1 MSLVSSTE
9 TETCVKEV
17 RENRAG
23 SKETK
28 NHGSGI
34 ILLNFCMLFTI
45 DVKKFYSN
53 FQGVVL
59 QACDSL
65 GPQSWQQS
73 FIERLVGGELHGEVS

>member
-1 MSLVSSTE
+1 
-9 TETCVKEV
+9 
-17 RENRAG
+17 
-23 SKETK
+23 
-28 NHGSGI
+28 
-34 ILLNFCMLFTI
+34 MLFTI

-59 QACDSL
+59 QAYDSL

>member
-1 MSLVSSTE
+1 M
-9 TETCVKEV
+9 CQRGPRKQ
-17 RENRAG
+17 RRAG

-59 QACDSL
+59 QAYDSL